1 MSATSVPAATG
12 AARTSGLGYAFG
24 ALRHR
29 DFRLFW
35 IAALA
40 SNTGTWLQG
49 IAAPFVL
56 YRITGSTTWLGIGAF
71 CSFAPSVVL
80 GPLAGSLADRIPR
93 RQIVLVCQSISM
105 AVAVGLWAL
114 WSFDLMNPVAVVG
127 LLFVSGCASGIN
139 LTSWQA
145 FVPQLVPPDS
155 LPQAV
160 RLNSFQF
167 TLARAL
173 GPALAGV
180 VLSQFGP
187 GANFAGNALSFVLV
201 IVALLM
207 VSPRPLDLP
216 PPSGRVRDQFRAGLS
231 YVRAQRALLV
241 AVLTILLVGCCG
253 MAVIQLTPAIASQ
266 QFGVGRAAYGFLVS
280 SYGLGAIGGSLIVSI
295 AGERLRKS
303 SLTTLGLALFGVGV
317 MVLGV
322 SSLYV
327 IGLLGTFVMGIANAS
342 VGMSLNTA
350 VQMRVAEAFRGR
362 VMAVYL
368 MCLMGGVPLGAL
380 VLGRVASVFSLEAA
394 LIGAATVLLLA
405 AATALAA
412 PRVMRSLDDSRPL
425 PAPV

>member
-1 MSATSVPAATG
+1 MSTGSIPAPAV
-12 AARTSGLGYAFG
+12 RTSGLGYAFG

-35 IAALA
+35 VAALA

-49 IAAPFVL
+49 IAAPYVL
-56 YRITGSTTWLGIGAF
+56 YRITGSTTWLGFGAF

-93 RQIVLVCQSISM
+93 RRIVLVCQCVSM
-105 AVAVGLWAL
+105 AVAVALWAL
-114 WSFDLMNPVAVVG
+114 WAFDLMRPAAVVA

-145 FVPQLVPPDS
+145 FVPQLVPPSS

-160 RLNSFQF
+160 RLNAFQF

-173 GPALAGV
+173 GPALAGI
-180 VLSQFGP
+180 VLSQLGP

-201 IVALLM
+201 ITALLM

-216 PPSGRVRDQFRAGLS
+216 PPKGRVRDQFRAGLT
-231 YVRAQRALLV
+231 YVRAHRALLV
-241 AVLTILLVGCCG
+241 AVVTIFVVGSCG
-253 MAVIQLTPAIASQ
+253 MAAIQLTPALASE

-280 SYGLGAIGGSLIVSI
+280 AYGLGAIGGSLVVSI
-295 AGERLRKS
+295 AGERLPKS
-303 SLTTLGLALFGVGV
+303 ALTTAGLALFGVGV
-317 MVLGV
+317 LVLGLSPV
-322 SSLYV
+322 YAV
-327 IGLLGTFVMGIANAS
+327 GLCGTFVMGIANAS

-350 VQMRVAEAFRGR
+350 VQMRVDEAFRGR

-380 VLGRVASVFSLEAA
+380 VLGRVASVFGLEAA
-394 LIGAATVLLLA
+394 LIGSASVLLTA
-405 AATALAA
+405 AALALAA
-412 PRVMRSLDDSRPL
+412 PRVMRTLDDTHPL
-425 PAPV
+425 PLLR